1 MATVIGQGVC
11 VEISEKRDFLSTGYF
26 LLCVCERE
34 REPRLIE
41 GEFKH
46 LTQLSAVVLSGSS
59 KGKIKKKKKK
69 YKLQK
74 VISLVSMS
82 LEFIL

>member
-59 KGKIKKKKKK
+59 KGKIKFKKKNTN
-69 YKLQK
+69 YRRL
-74 VISLVSMS
+74 SVSS
-82 LEFIL
+82 PCR